1 MKRTMYIQVN
11 MPIDRF
17 GVHVLSHLLL
27 WHILIRTQEFSVGV
41 CIIEYVGRAILL
53 S

>member
-1 MKRTMYIQVN
+1 LTDRYVILQMKRTMYIQVN

-27 WHILIRTQEFSVGV
+27 WHILIRAQELAWVFVS
-41 CIIEYVGRAILL
+41 
-53 S
+53 